1 MKFHTKLFLC
11 SLIFLF
17 STSAVALAEVKLPE
31 PQKTGGM
38 SLFEALDKRASA
50 AGGDFSVAPV
60 SDEELASV
68 LWAATGLNRAGKG
81 WTVPMAKGQEPYCKV
96 YVAGEN
102 GIFLYDWKAHSLK
115 EVSPENIKAK
125 IGQQSF
131 VKKAYYSLIFV
142 SDAKGL
148 EYFNNP
154 EKAANFAQVAVG
166 AMTQDV
172 YLAAAA
178 LNLGTRYIHAINEDE
193 IRRALALP
201 EGDLPIAL
209 MLLGK

>member
-1 MKFHTKLFLC
+1 MKSLIKHFLFAALLLTLTAATAVADTKLP
-11 SLIFLF
+11 
-17 STSAVALAEVKLPE
+17 A
-31 PQKTGGM
+31 PQTNGGM
-38 SLFEALDKRASA
+38 SLFEALDKRSSA

-60 SDEELASV
+60 SDEELSTV
-68 LWAATGLNRAGKG
+68 LWAATGLNRGGKG
-81 WTVPMAKGQEPYCKV
+81 WTVPMSKGQEPYCRV

-102 GIFLYDWKAHSLK
+102 GIFLYNWKEHSLE
-115 EVSPENIKAK
+115 EVSSENIKAK
-125 IGQQSF
+125 IGSQSF

-142 SDAKGL
+142 SDAKKL

-178 LNLGTRYIHAINEDE
+178 LNLGTRYIHAINVDE
-193 IRRALALP
+193 IRRALDLP